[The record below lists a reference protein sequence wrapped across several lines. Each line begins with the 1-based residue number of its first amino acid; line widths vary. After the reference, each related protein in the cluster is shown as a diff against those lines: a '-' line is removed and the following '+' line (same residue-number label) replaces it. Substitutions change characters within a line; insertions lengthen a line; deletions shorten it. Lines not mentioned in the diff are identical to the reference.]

1 MSAAELCYTPATELG
16 RLIGARQLSPVEL
29 TEVVLNRIERL
40 NPQLHAFLTVTS
52 DHTRG
57 LGPGIGRSGYARPAH
72 RAPRRDPVLAQ
83 GMKVRVPSRPAG

>member
-52 DHTRG
+52 DHTLAICLGHRKIG
-57 LGPGIGRSGYARPAH
+57 LC
-72 RAPRRDPVLAQ
+72 
-83 GMKVRVPSRPAG
+83 KAGS

>member
-52 DHTRG
+52 DHT
-57 LGPGIGRSGYARPAH
+57 LADLAPGIGRSGYARPAH

-83 GMKVRVPSRPAG
+83 G

>member
-52 DHTRG
+52 DHTRDWPGHRKIG
-57 LGPGIGRSGYARPAH
+57 LC
-72 RAPRRDPVLAQ
+72 
-83 GMKVRVPSRPAG
+83 KAGS